1 MVAAQGPAGAAG
13 GSVEGEPQDEVPQEW
28 LDLLEE
34 RRAAQQRREREQTQT
49 LVKVAQVVG
58 GVLAAGVLITI
69 AVLAG
74 SKPLPAP
81 AAMPATVQQF
91 AKALP
96 PSQRPNAA
104 GVAIVDGTDAP
115 NTWRVAWVTVDAAFC
130 FAFVHQGTAAQTDCD
145 AAGSVDSAKMRIAG
159 VLEDDGLNPPEP
171 FACGYTT
178 GDAGY
183 VEINDGQ
190 VVGDA
195 ADIGSGFSGYCL
207 QLPDGWTPGTSFT
220 VSTEIS
226 GENADGK
233 SYSNG
238 VCATYP

>member
-1 MVAAQGPAGAAG
+1 MAAQGSVDPAG
-13 GSVEGEPQDEVPQEW
+13 GSAQDEPQDEVPQAW

-34 RRAAQQRREREQTQT
+34 RRAALQRREREQTQT

-58 GVLAAGVLITI
+58 GVLAAGVLITL
-69 AVLAG
+69 AVVAG

-81 AAMPATVQQF
+81 PAVPAAVQQF

-96 PSQRPNAA
+96 PSQRPNSA
-104 GVAIVDGTDAP
+104 GVAVVDGTDAP
-115 NTWRVAWVTVDAAFC
+115 NTWRVAWVTGGAAFC
-130 FAFVHQGTAAQTDCD
+130 FAFVHQDAAAQTMCD
-145 AAGSVDSAKMRIAG
+145 AAGSVDSAQMRVAG
-159 VLEDDGLNPPEP
+159 VLQDAGLNPPEP

-190 VVGDA
+190 VVGGA
-195 ADIGSGFSGYCL
+195 ADIGSGFSAFCL
-207 QLPDGWTPGTSFT
+207 QLPDSWTPGTSFT
-220 VSTEIS
+220 VSTQIS

-238 VCATYP
+238 VSATYP